1 MKGREKNV
9 GNPKI
14 YLQKARKKRLEQGHP
29 WVYATEIDRL
39 EGEAQPG
46 DLVDI
51 VTHQGRYLATGY
63 WNPKSQI
70 TVRVVSY
77 DPIAAMDAD
86 FFRDRLGQCQEH
98 RRRFVN
104 DADCRLVYGEAD
116 FLPGLVVDRFNNV
129 LVLQLLTLGMD
140 MRREALLEALIDVF
154 QPQGIYER
162 SDVSVRVLEGLEE
175 RTGTLYGDCPSI
187 IVIEEN
193 GLKLEVDIVE
203 GQKTGYFFDQRE
215 NRAAIAPLMTGW
227 GGRSGIH
234 LADREAAQ
242 SGSAATAVNTAYNAA
257 DSANLVPVNANGK
270 IVTFPYWDGATVLE
284 CFAHTGSFTLH
295 ACKYGAKKV
304 TCLDVSE
311 HAIATAKRNALRN
324 GFSDRVEF
332 VVADA
337 FDYLRTQVKGIDERK
352 QRGLGGVDTS
362 KKLESAAG
370 RTWDVVILDPP
381 AFAKT
386 KSAVP
391 GACRGY
397 KDINLQ
403 GLKLVNEGGYLV
415 TASCSYHMRPELF
428 LETIQEAASD
438 AGKLLRLVEWRAAGK
453 DHPQLLG
460 VNEGHYLKFAIFE
473 VRSK

>member
-1 MKGREKNV
+1 M
-9 GNPKI
+9 
-14 YLQKARKKRLEQGHP
+14 EQGHP

-39 EGEAQPG
+39 EGEAKPG
-46 DLVDI
+46 DLVD
-51 VTHQGRYLATGY
+51 VVNHQGRYLATGY

-70 TVRVVSY
+70 TVRVVAY
-77 DPIAAMDAD
+77 EPIAEMDAE
-86 FFRDRLGQCQEH
+86 FFRNRLRQCQEH
-98 RRRFVN
+98 RRRFVA

-140 MRREALLEALIDVF
+140 VRKEALIEALVDVF
-154 QPQGIYER
+154 QPIGIYER
-162 SDVSVRVLEGLEE
+162 SDVGVRLLEGLEE
-175 RTGTLYGDCPSI
+175 RTGTLYGSCPSI
-187 IVIEEN
+187 LEIEEN

-215 NRAAIAPLMTGW
+215 NRAAIAPLMKGW
-227 GGRSGIH
+227 GGRSGIR
-234 LADREAAQ
+234 LIDEQ
-242 SGSAATAVNTAYNAA
+242 DGESVKS
-257 DSANLVPVNANGK
+257 VPVNANGK
-270 IVTFPYWDGATVLE
+270 VVTFPYWDGASVLE

-311 HAIATAKRNALRN
+311 HAIETAKRNVERN
-324 GFSDRVEF
+324 GFTERVEF

-337 FDYLRTQVKGIDERK
+337 FEYLRAQVKGLDDRK

-362 KKLESAAG
+362 KKLDGAAG

-428 LETIQEAASD
+428 LETIQEAAID
-438 AGKLLRLVEWRAAGK
+438 TGKLLRLVEWRAAGK

>member
-1 MKGREKNV
+1 MS
-9 GNPKI
+9 NPKI
-14 YLQKARKKRLEQGHP
+14 FLLKARKKRLEQGHP

-39 EGEAQPG
+39 EGDAVPG
-46 DLVDI
+46 DLVD
-51 VTHQGRYLATGY
+51 VVNHQGRYLATGY

-70 TVRVVSY
+70 TVRIVAHT
-77 DPIAAMDAD
+77 PIAAMDAG
-86 FFRDRLGQCQEH
+86 FFRDRLRQCQEH
-98 RRRFVN
+98 RRRFVA

-140 MRREALLEALIDVF
+140 VRREALIEALIDVF
-154 QPQGIYER
+154 QPVGIYER
-162 SDVSVRVLEGLEE
+162 SDVGVRVLEGLEE
-175 RTGTLYGDCPSI
+175 RTGVLYGDCPSI
-187 IVIEEN
+187 IEIEEN

-215 NRAAIAPLMTGW
+215 NRAAIAPLMKGW

-234 LADREAAQ
+234 LVEREALE
-242 SGSAATAVNTAYNAA
+242 SGSIPTEASVVSK
-257 DSANLVPVNANGK
+257 SAGTSDLVPVNANGK
-270 IVTFPYWDGATVLE
+270 VVTFPFWDGASVLE

-311 HAIATAKRNALRN
+311 HAIETAKRNVERN
-324 GFSDRVEF
+324 GYSDRVEF

-337 FDYLRTQVKGIDERK
+337 FDYLRVQVKGLDERK
-352 QRGLGGVDTS
+352 QRALGGVDTS
-362 KKLESAAG
+362 KKMEGGAG

-386 KSAVP
+386 KSAVA

-428 LETIQEAASD
+428 LETIQEAAVD

>member
-1 MKGREKNV
+1 M
-9 GNPKI
+9 
-14 YLQKARKKRLEQGHP
+14 EQGHP
-29 WVYATEIDRL
+29 WIYASEIERL

-46 DLVDI
+46 DLVD
-51 VTHQGRYLATGY
+51 VVNHQGRYLATGY

-70 TVRVVSY
+70 TVRVVAY
-77 DPIAAMDAD
+77 EPIEAMDAD
-86 FFRDRLGQCQEH
+86 FFRTRLRECQEH
-98 RRRFVN
+98 RRRFVA
-104 DADCRLVYGEAD
+104 DSDCRLVYGEAD
-116 FLPGLVVDRFNNV
+116 FLPGLVVDRFNDV

-140 MRREALLEALIDVF
+140 SSREALLKALVDVF
-154 QPQGIYER
+154 QPRGIYER
-162 SDVSVRVLEGLEE
+162 SDVSVRLLEGLEE
-175 RTGTLYGDCPSI
+175 RTGVLYGDCPSI
-187 IVIEEN
+187 IEIEEN
-193 GLKLEVDIVE
+193 GLKLEVDIAQ

-215 NRAAIAPLMTGW
+215 NRAAIAPLMSGW
-227 GGRSGIH
+227 GGHSGIR
-234 LADREAAQ
+234 LVERSKVEATGAAETAVP
-242 SGSAATAVNTAYNAA
+242 SAIGSA
-257 DSANLVPVNANGK
+257 DLVPVNPNGK
-270 IVTFPYWDGATVLE
+270 IVTFPHWDGATVLE

-311 HAIATAKRNALRN
+311 HAIETAKRNVERN
-324 GFSDRVEF
+324 GFTDRVEF

-337 FDYLRTQVKGIDERK
+337 FDYLRAQVKGIDDRK
-352 QRGLGGVDTS
+352 QRGQGGVDTS
-362 KKLESAAG
+362 KKLEGAAG

-381 AFAKT
+381 AFAKS

-438 AGKLLRLVEWRAAGK
+438 AGKLLRLIEWRAAGK

>member
-1 MKGREKNV
+1 MRGSEINV
-9 GNPKI
+9 SNPKI
-14 YLQKARKKRLEQGHP
+14 FLLKARKKRLEQGHP

-39 EGEAQPG
+39 EGDAQPG
-46 DLVDI
+46 DLVDV

-70 TVRVVSY
+70 TVRIVAHE
-77 DPIAAMDAD
+77 PIAAMDAG
-86 FFRDRLGQCQEH
+86 FFRERLQQCKEH
-98 RRRFVN
+98 RRRFVA

-140 MRREALLEALIDVF
+140 VRKEALIEALIDVF
-154 QPQGIYER
+154 QPVGIYER
-162 SDVSVRVLEGLEE
+162 SDVGVRVLEGLEE
-175 RTGTLYGDCPSI
+175 RTGVLYGECPSI
-187 IVIEEN
+187 IEIEEN

-234 LADREAAQ
+234 LVDRETLE
-242 SGSAATAVNTAYNAA
+242 SGSIPAEGT
-257 DSANLVPVNANGK
+257 SAIRSTDASHLVPVNANGK
-270 IVTFPYWDGATVLE
+270 VVTFPYWDGASVLE

-311 HAIATAKRNALRN
+311 HAIETAKRNVERN
-324 GFSDRVEF
+324 GYSDRVEF

-337 FDYLRTQVKGIDERK
+337 FDYLRVQVKGIDERK
-352 QRGLGGVDTS
+352 QRALGGVDTS
-362 KKLESAAG
+362 KKLEG
-370 RTWDVVILDPP
+370 GTGHTWDVVILDPP

-428 LETIQEAASD
+428 LETIQEAAVD